1 MTTNRLAT
9 GDTAP
14 DFTLVDADGT
24 NVSLADFRGRN
35 VIVYFYPAAMTAGC
49 TTEACDFTA
58 ARSSL
63 DTGGYV
69 VLGISPDAP
78 SKLQQFRTKENL
90 DITLLSDPDHSVHE
104 AYGAWGEKTLYGK
117 TMIGVIRS
125 TFVITPD
132 GTVDKAWY
140 NVKAGGHVARVL
152 QDLGLAG

>member
-14 DFTLVDADGT
+14 DFTLVDADGA

-69 VLGISPDAP
+69 VLGVSPDTP

-132 GTVDKAWY
+132 GTIDKAWY
-140 NVKAGGHVARVL
+140 NVKASGHVARVL